1 MIYPGEHRDLI
12 EQNTNIFARLCN
24 VEEPKFIEERLSAWT
39 DMRSASGA
47 VVYAGE
53 AATIV
58 SGDVTAYLPLAEL
71 IDLDAERERLRREL
85 DNLDQQIAR
94 AEGLLKNDG
103 FVAKAR
109 PDVVQRER
117 DKLEALS
124 ASRRAVEERL
134 TGLGG

>member
-1 MIYPGEHRDLI
+1 M
-12 EQNTNIFARLCN
+12 FARLCN
-24 VEEPKFIEERLSAWT
+24 VPQITLLDAGASAP
-39 DMRSASGA
+39 DK
-47 VVYAGE
+47 

-58 SGDVTAYLPLAEL
+58 SADVTAYLPLAEL

-85 DNLDQQIAR
+85 ESLEQQIAR
-94 AEGLLKNDG
+94 TQGLLSNDG

-134 TGLGG
+134 TSLGA